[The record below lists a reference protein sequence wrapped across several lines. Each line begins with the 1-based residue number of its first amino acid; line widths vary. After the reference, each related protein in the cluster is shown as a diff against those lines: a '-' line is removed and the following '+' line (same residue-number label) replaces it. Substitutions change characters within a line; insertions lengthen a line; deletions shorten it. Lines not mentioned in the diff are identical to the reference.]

1 MVVDALCAVL
11 VVGIQM
17 RSDQNL
23 VSRKG
28 LLGKFQTDA
37 VGFFIRPDFTRSEGL
52 DILVEV
58 DPECLAIQIL
68 RCHKFFV
75 SMSTEAVDPAD
86 ILPPVCVHGFLLLH
100 AIADA
105 STHSAWGLLVFG
117 DIKDRCHCRH
127 PPSEMT
133 ASVSAYSLLIAA

>member
-1 MVVDALCAVL
+1 MVVDALCTVL

-28 LLGKFQTDA
+28 LPGKLQSDA
-37 VGFFIRPDFTRSEGL
+37 VSFFVRLDFPRTEGL
-52 DILVEV
+52 DVLVEV
-58 DPECLAIQIL
+58 DPGCLAVQIL
-68 RCHKFFV
+68 CCHKFFIG
-75 SMSTEAVDPAD
+75 MSAEAVDPTD

-100 AIADA
+100 TVTDT
-105 STHSAWGLLVFG
+105 SPHSAWGLLVFG

>member
-1 MVVDALCAVL
+1 MVVDALCTVL
-11 VVGIQM
+11 VISIQM
-17 RSDQNL
+17 RGDQNL

-28 LLGKFQTDA
+28 LPGKFQSDA
-37 VGFFIRPDFTRSEGL
+37 VSFFIRPDFTRSKGL
-52 DILVEV
+52 DVLVEE
-58 DPECLAIQIL
+58 DTGCLAIQIL

-86 ILPPVCVHGFLLLH
+86 ILPPVRIHCFLLLH

-133 ASVSAYSLLIAA
+133 ASVSAYSRLIAA